1 MPNDQSFPYERY
13 QPLVRLG
20 FGAAA
25 SVYKCHD
32 EKLDRVVAVKTLN
45 LVGGSQI
52 IDFQR
57 EARALST
64 LQHEAIVRILDFGVT
79 ATGAPY
85 LVMDFVEG
93 KTLADR
99 LADSGPLPMNE
110 ALDLIAKVGEGL
122 LHAHEKGIFH
132 RDIRPSNILI
142 SDDGETQSVTI
153 VDFGIAQMDQ
163 QPDNQFLAQ
172 GQTIVGTPFYM
183 SPDQLRGEKYDAASE
198 VYSLSCILFE
208 ALTGRAPFHGDS
220 PLELLSQHASI
231 PPPSIR
237 DFGQANNLTPEIEMV
252 VTKGLE
258 KSKEKRYRSM
268 SELISAL
275 NAVAMY
281 NTALESAT
289 ITDTTPRHEL
299 RNVNRRYA
307 IAFTGGLLAVA
318 AVIPIIAFNT
328 LDQVEKKRTPKTT
341 LNLPVDFGSLN
352 EFGDDM
358 DKQTATISNNYCR
371 INGVEG
377 EMDTALF
384 RRVTRGHTIKRLLI
398 MGVYPT
404 AEDAVLINS
413 LKLERLDLV
422 QSRCTDDVMKLL
434 SESNLT
440 ALVTKYTPISD
451 DVLKYIGQMK
461 SLTFLDMTKPDITEK
476 GIAHLANAKQL
487 TEIRLVSAE
496 LVTGGGLAE
505 LKQLISLDIGNT
517 TITRP
522 VLATIC
528 ALPELRALKISPT
541 SLSDDD
547 LTLLIKTK
555 LAVLRVGGDNIT
567 GKGIAALSKIP
578 HLEQIELNELPL
590 VTESDITNFRKARPD
605 VRVMIKLRER
615 SN

>member
-1 MPNDQSFPYERY
+1 M
-13 QPLVRLG
+13 RLG

-32 EKLDRVVAVKTLN
+32 EKLNRVVAVKTLN

-79 ATGAPY
+79 AKGAPY

-110 ALDLIAKVGEGL
+110 ALDLFAKVGEGL
-122 LHAHEKGIFH
+122 SHAHEKGIFH
-132 RDIRPSNILI
+132 RDIKPSNILI

-163 QPDNQFLAQ
+163 QPGSQIAAQ

-208 ALTGRAPFHGDS
+208 ALTGHAPFHGDS

-237 DFGQANNLTPEIEMV
+237 DFGHANNLTPELEMIV
-252 VTKGLE
+252 RKGLE

-268 SELISAL
+268 SEPISAL

-289 ITDTTPRHEL
+289 TNDTTPRHEL

-318 AVIPIIAFNT
+318 AVIPVIAFNT
-328 LDQVEKKRTPKTT
+328 LNQVEKKRTPKMT

-352 EFGDDM
+352 EIGDDM
-358 DKQTATISNNYCR
+358 DKQAVSISNNYCR

-413 LKLERLDLV
+413 LKLDRLDLV

-434 SESNLT
+434 SESDMT
-440 ALVTKYTPISD
+440 ALVTKYTVLSN
-451 DVLKYIGQMK
+451 DVLKYIGQME
-461 SLTFLDMTKPDITEK
+461 SLKYLDMTKPDITEK
-476 GIAHLANAKQL
+476 AIAQLANAKHL

-496 LVTGGGLAE
+496 LVTGEGLAE
-505 LKQLISLDIGNT
+505 LKQLISLDISNT

-522 VLATIC
+522 VLTTIC
-528 ALPELRALKISPT
+528 SLPQLRALKISPT
-541 SLSDDD
+541 NLSDDD

-555 LAVLRVGGDNIT
+555 LAGLRLGGDKIT